1 MAQRCVRVTGLPPG
15 GAGLV
20 AAAHALL
27 VPFGPVQGVRAAGTA
42 AVVATF
48 VEAEDAAAARDNLDG
63 AELQGCTLH
72 VAFFEAAEEE
82 EPARGTARNR
92 AVWAEPEPGAAA
104 QPESSSA

>member
-27 VPFGPVQGVRAAGTA
+27 VPFGPVQGVRVAGTA

-82 EPARGTARNR
+82 EPARAARNR

-104 QPESSSA
+104 QTESSSA